1 MKNICEKCGGKGVV
15 YVDALANPKEAKP
28 KRTTL
33 SMIAM
38 ELENDL
44 MKLRSRFVRAITK
57 VFSTLR
63 R

>member
-15 YVDALANPKEAKP
+15 YVDALANPKEVKP
-28 KRTTL
+28 KHTTL
-33 SMIAM
+33 TTIAM
-38 ELENDL
+38 ELEHAL
-44 MKLRSRFVRAITK
+44 MDLRSSFVRAITK